1 MFAKERGKIGMYL
14 ISITDIRNNADETA
28 SDVDLI
34 KFFTYISARINT
46 AREYLEKKLKELDP
60 SGEVLRQFFRYW
72 NSTPSG
78 LGSPLRRKV
87 DP

>member
-1 MFAKERGKIGMYL
+1 MKAKIL
-14 ISITDIRNNADETA
+14 NQILDELLEEHHL
-28 SDVDLI
+28 S
-34 KFFTYISARINT
+34 
-46 AREYLEKKLKELDP
+46 EKKLKELDP
-60 SGEVLRQFFRYW
+60 SGEILRQFFRYW